1 MAKTIVIEEQT
12 YRRLSST
19 LEEIMHFKKHDVS
32 LDEVLNELIDIY
44 QENNWNHFGAGAGGG

>member
-1 MAKTIVIEEQT
+1 MAMTIVIEEET

-19 LEEIMHFKKHDVS
+19 LEEIMHLKKHDVS